1 MIEIAEMDS
10 LSLGELE
17 GVLIRK
23 NYKNWGIFNLR
34 ADERS

>member
-1 MIEIAEMDS
+1 MGRISTSPRYVTEITEIDL

-23 NYKNWGIFNLR
+23 NYEN
-34 ADERS
+34 

>member
-1 MIEIAEMDS
+1 MGRISTSRRYMVDITEMDS

-23 NYKNWGIFNLR
+23 NYKN
-34 ADERS
+34 